1 MIKSKL
7 EIISDQFI
15 NTVCARLA
23 ENKQVRRT
31 LPIWG
36 RLHIDRQLPFL
47 CIYRKLN
54 KEDNSLSERLV
65 MGEASYLTSSGN
77 RRLQKPL
84 SLLINKIVQTL
95 KESFGSFLIV
105 EVWIEP
111 DNNTGRNLPLDPPT
125 FKIVQTKN
133 TVLLKTIETLEKSL
147 GEIRIRKKK
156 GVVDIVEA
164 AQIHPPGL
172 PALISSM
179 EANQLNCHIIGIEI
193 RPIYRSSKTKE
204 VFPLVRRE
212 LQRGFEK
219 ALRKSFF
226 QFTNDHTTHKPLNY
240 QSLGRWSMVKAV
252 WEVDRQ
258 LAEICN
264 GFDFLLQVTPF
275 NNNSAWVSFER
286 NRFERAPKF
295 VYRPLPIDPALSK
308 RRLFEV
314 PIERIEDPTIAQLFR
329 EQQLELDRKLTMLID
344 RGTPLFKYGSF
355 QLYGTVDKSLLKQAK
370 ELLKQ
375 LSPRSRDESS
385 GSTIDAQTFAKRAT
399 QELDYFRSAFP
410 ESKSR
415 VMVREDITGLMVSH
429 GNLLIGKQLKI
440 SETRMEALIQHEIG
454 THVLTYLNGRSQP
467 FRQLYVGL
475 AGYEELQ
482 EGLAVLSEYLVG
494 GLTSPRLRLL
504 AARVLAAHL
513 MIDGASFVEVFREL
527 NKVYGFER
535 RTTFTITMRTFRC
548 GGLTKDAVYLR
559 GLVLLLDYI
568 KKGGKLESLF
578 IGKIAAKHVSIVQEL
593 MWRKVLHPP
602 PLQPRYFKYQQTADK
617 LDDLKNGLTLLNLV
631 ERRTK

>member
-1 MIKSKL
+1 MKKSKL
-7 EIISDQFI
+7 DSISDQFI
-15 NTVCARLA
+15 TTVCTRLA

-31 LPIWG
+31 LPLWG

-47 CIYRKLN
+47 CIYRQLN
-54 KEDNSLSERLV
+54 KEDKSLSERLV
-65 MGEASYLTSSGN
+65 MGEASYLTASGN
-77 RRLQKPL
+77 RRLQRQL
-84 SLLINKIVQTL
+84 ALLISNIVLTL
-95 KESFGSFLIV
+95 KKSFGSFLIV
-105 EVWIEP
+105 EVWVEP
-111 DNNTGRNLPLDPPT
+111 DNNAASNLSIDPPT
-125 FKIVQTKN
+125 FKIIQLKN
-133 TVLLKTIETLEKSL
+133 TVLFNTIETLEKSL
-147 GEIRIRKKK
+147 SEIRIRKKT
-156 GVVDIVEA
+156 GVVDIVET

-172 PALISSM
+172 PAIISSA

-193 RPIYRSSKTKE
+193 RPIYRNPRTQD
-204 VFPLVRRE
+204 VFPLIHRE
-212 LQRGFEK
+212 LQKGFER

-226 QFTNDHTTHKPLNY
+226 RFTNDHTTHKPLNY

-264 GFDFLLQVTPF
+264 GFDFLLQVTPL
-275 NNNSAWVSFER
+275 NNNSAWAAFER
-286 NRFERAPKF
+286 NKFERAPKF
-295 VYRPLPIDPALSK
+295 VYRPLPIDPALAK

-344 RGTPLFKYGSF
+344 RGTPGFKYGSF
-355 QLYGTVDKSLLKQAK
+355 QLYGIVDKSLLKQAD
-370 ELLKQ
+370 EILKQ
-375 LSPRSRDESS
+375 LSPRSRDESA
-385 GSTIDAQTFAKRAT
+385 GSSVDAQSFAKRAM
-399 QELDYFRSAFP
+399 QELNYFRNSFP
-410 ESKSR
+410 ESKSK
-415 VMVREDITGLMVSH
+415 VMVRDDITGLMVSQ

-440 SETRMEALIQHEIG
+440 SETRVEALIQHEIG

-482 EGLAVLSEYLVG
+482 EGLAVLSEFLVG

-527 NKVYGFER
+527 NKGHGFER

-559 GLVLLLDYI
+559 GLVQLLDYI

-578 IGKIAAKHVSIVQEL
+578 VGKIAAKHIAIVQEL

-602 PLQPRYFKYQQTADK
+602 PLQPRYFRYPQTAEK

-631 ERRTK
+631 KRRTK